1 MLGSFPP
8 LLRSKP
14 VVTQKGSSL
23 RSSLRDRL
31 VRLIRASGPID
42 FAAFMDLA
50 LYDPKEG
57 FYASP
62 PVGEDGHFV
71 TSPHVSPAFG
81 DLVARQLAESWEAL
95 DRPRPFDLVEVGA
108 GDGTLAVQIL
118 AAVRTVPDLAA
129 ALRYTAVE
137 RTPGALATLEASG
150 LETRGSLAEVGS
162 VTGCVLA
169 NEVLDNLPFHRL
181 RDRDGRT
188 MEVFVGLE
196 GDRLVEIEGE
206 PTEDAIELL
215 DRPLRP
221 GQERPVSPAASAMVR
236 DLAAVLDRGYAYLF
250 DYGFAGEVSPGPVH
264 AYRDHRVLAEVLEEP
279 GSRDVT
285 AAVDLDAVAAE
296 ARRSGL
302 LVWGPVDQ
310 REALLGLGYRLWASG
325 VRARQAEAEARG
337 HWREAN
343 RLYAARSRAS
353 ILVDPAKLGSLRL
366 LALGTEG
373 LPPPAA
379 VLGDRQTGC

>member
-1 MLGSFPP
+1 
-8 LLRSKP
+8 
-14 VVTQKGSSL
+14 
-23 RSSLRDRL
+23 L

-50 LYDPKEG
+50 LYDPDDG
-57 FYASP
+57 FYARP
-62 PVGEDGHFV
+62 PIGEDGHFV

-81 DLVARQLAESWEAL
+81 HLVARQVAESWEGL
-95 DRPRPFDLVEVGA
+95 GRPRPFDLVEIGA

-137 RTPGALATLEASG
+137 RTPGALAALEGSG
-150 LETRGSLAEVGS
+150 LEARGSLSEVGP

-181 RDRDGRT
+181 RERDGRT
-188 MEVFVGLE
+188 VEVYVGLD
-196 GDRLVEIEGE
+196 GDRLVEVEAE
-206 PTEDAIELL
+206 PTRDAIELL

-221 GQERPVSPAASAMVR
+221 GQERLVSPATSAMVR
-236 DLAAVLDRGYAYLF
+236 DLAAVLDRGYVYLF
-250 DYGFAGEVSPGPVH
+250 DYGFGGEVSPGPVH

-302 LVWGPVDQ
+302 RVWGPVAQ

-325 VRARQAEAEARG
+325 VRTRQAEAEAG
-337 HWREAN
+337 GDWREAN

-353 ILVDPAKLGSLRL
+353 ILVDPAKLGSLQL

-379 VLGDRQTGC
+379 ILGDRDSGC

>member
-1 MLGSFPP
+1 VAA
-8 LLRSKP
+8 R
-14 VVTQKGSSL
+14 SSL

-31 VRLIRASGPID
+31 ARLIRASGPID

-50 LYDPKEG
+50 LYDPEDG
-57 FYASP
+57 FYAWP
-62 PVGEDGHFV
+62 PIGEDGHFV

-81 DLVARQLAESWEAL
+81 SLVARQVAESWEAL
-95 DRPRPFDLVEVGA
+95 GRPRPFDLVEIGA

-118 AAVRTVPDLAA
+118 TAVRTVPDLAA

-137 RTPGALATLEASG
+137 RTPGALAALETSG
-150 LETRGSLAEVGS
+150 LEARGSLSEVGQ
-162 VTGCVLA
+162 VTGCVLG

-181 RDRDGRT
+181 RDRGGRT
-188 MEVFVGLE
+188 VEVFVGLD
-196 GDRLVEIEGE
+196 GDRLVEVEGE
-206 PTEDAIELL
+206 PTEEVIELL

-221 GQERPVSPAASAMVR
+221 GEERPVSPAASAMVR
-236 DLAAVLDRGYAYLF
+236 DLAAVLDRGYVYLF
-250 DYGFAGEVSPGPVH
+250 DYGFSGEVAPGPVH
-264 AYRDHRVLAEVLEEP
+264 AYRDHRVLAEILQEP

-285 AAVDLDAVAAE
+285 AAVDLDALATE
-296 ARRSGL
+296 ARQSGL
-302 LVWGPVDQ
+302 RVWGPVGQ
-310 REALLGLGYRLWASG
+310 REALLGLGYRLWAAG

-337 HWREAN
+337 DWREAN

-353 ILVDPAKLGSLRL
+353 ILVDPAKLGSLQL

-379 VLGDRQTGC
+379 VLGDRVTGC

>member
-1 MLGSFPP
+1 VATT
-8 LLRSKP
+8 R
-14 VVTQKGSSL
+14 GSSL
-23 RSSLRDRL
+23 RSSLRDLL
-31 VRLIRASGPID
+31 VRLIRASGPIN

-50 LYDPKEG
+50 LYDPEEG
-57 FYASP
+57 FYARP
-62 PVGEDGHFV
+62 PVGEGGHFV

-81 DLVARQLAESWEAL
+81 DLVARQVAESWEAL
-95 DRPRPFDLVEVGA
+95 GRPRPFDLVEIGA
-108 GDGTLAVQIL
+108 GDGTLAAQIL

-137 RTPGALATLEASG
+137 RTPGALAALEGSG
-150 LETRGSLAEVGS
+150 LEARGSLAEVGPFA
-162 VTGCVLA
+162 GCVLA

-181 RDRDGRT
+181 RERDGRT
-188 MEVFVGLE
+188 VEVFVGLD
-196 GDRLVEIEGE
+196 GDRLLEVEGE
-206 PTEDAIELL
+206 PTRDAIELL

-221 GQERPVSPAASAMVR
+221 GEERPISPAASAMVR
-236 DLAAVLDRGYAYLF
+236 DLAAALDRGYAYLF
-250 DYGFAGEVSPGPVH
+250 DYGFAGEVPPGPVH
-264 AYRDHRVLAEVLEEP
+264 AYRDHRVLAEVIEEP
-279 GSRDVT
+279 GSRDIT

-302 LVWGPVDQ
+302 RVWGPLPQ

-325 VRARQAEAEARG
+325 VRTRQAEAEAG
-337 HWREAN
+337 GDWREAN

-353 ILVDPAKLGSLRL
+353 ILVDPAKLGSLQL

-379 VLGDRQTGC
+379 VLGDRDTGC

>member
-1 MLGSFPP
+1 MAAGNT
-8 LLRSKP
+8 LR
-14 VVTQKGSSL
+14 T
-23 RSSLRDRL
+23 SLRDRL
-31 VRLIRASGPID
+31 VRLIRSSGPLD

-50 LYDPKEG
+50 LYDPEHG
-57 FYASP
+57 FYARP
-62 PVGEDGHFV
+62 PIGEDGHFV

-81 DLVARQLAESWEAL
+81 SLVARQVAESWEAL
-95 DRPRPFDLVEVGA
+95 GRPRPFELVEIGA

-118 AAVRTVPDLAA
+118 TAVRTVPELAA
-129 ALRYTAVE
+129 ALWYTAVE
-137 RTPGALATLEASG
+137 RTPGALAALEASG
-150 LETRGSLAEVGS
+150 LEARGSLSEVGP
-162 VTGCVLA
+162 VTGLVLA

-188 MEVFVGLE
+188 VEVFVGLD
-196 GDRLVEIEGE
+196 GDRLIEVEGE
-206 PTEDAIELL
+206 PSKEAIDLL

-236 DLAAVLDRGYAYLF
+236 DLASVLDHGYVYLF
-250 DYGFAGEVSPGPVH
+250 DYGFGGEVSPGPVH
-264 AYRDHRVLAEVLEEP
+264 AYRDHRVLAEVLQEP

-302 LVWGPVDQ
+302 RVWGPVGQ

-325 VRARQAEAEARG
+325 VRARQAEAEANG
-337 HWREAN
+337 DWREAN

-353 ILVDPAKLGSLRL
+353 ILVDPAKLGSLQL

-373 LPPPAA
+373 LPPPTAI
-379 VLGDRQTGC
+379 LGDQEPGC

>member
-1 MLGSFPP
+1 
-8 LLRSKP
+8 
-14 VVTQKGSSL
+14 VATTKGSSL

-50 LYDPKEG
+50 LYDSEEG
-57 FYASP
+57 FYARPS
-62 PVGEDGHFV
+62 VGEDGHFV

-81 DLVARQLAESWEAL
+81 DLVARQVAESWETL
-95 DRPRPFDLVEVGA
+95 GRPRPFDLVEIGA
-108 GDGTLAVQIL
+108 GDGTLAAQIL

-137 RTPGALATLEASG
+137 RTPGALAALEASG
-150 LETRGSLAEVGS
+150 LEARGSLAEVGPF
-162 VTGCVLA
+162 TGCVLA
-169 NEVLDNLPFHRL
+169 NELLDNLPFHRL
-181 RDRDGRT
+181 RERDGRT
-188 MEVFVGLE
+188 VEVFVGLD
-196 GDRLVEIEGE
+196 GDRLVEVEAE
-206 PTEDAIELL
+206 PTRDASELL

-221 GQERPVSPAASAMVR
+221 GEERPVSPAASAMVR
-236 DLAAVLDRGYAYLF
+236 DLAAALDRGYAYLF
-250 DYGFAGEVSPGPVH
+250 DYGFAGQVPPGPVH

-296 ARRSGL
+296 ARRSAL
-302 LVWGPVDQ
+302 QVWGPVAQ
-310 REALLGLGYRLWASG
+310 GEALLGLGYRLWASG
-325 VRARQAEAEARG
+325 VRTRQAEAEAG
-337 HWREAN
+337 GDWREAN

-353 ILVDPAKLGSLRL
+353 ILVDPAKLGSLQL

-379 VLGDRQTGC
+379 VLGDRDTGC

>member
-1 MLGSFPP
+1 MAAGNT
-8 LLRSKP
+8 LR
-14 VVTQKGSSL
+14 T
-23 RSSLRDRL
+23 SLRDRL
-31 VRLIRASGPID
+31 LRLIQESGPID

-50 LYDPKEG
+50 LYHPEGG
-57 FYASP
+57 FYATP

-81 DLVARQLAESWEAL
+81 DLVARQVAESWEAL
-95 DRPRPFDLVEVGA
+95 GRPRPFDLVEVGA

-129 ALRYTAVE
+129 ALRYTTVE
-137 RTPGALATLEASG
+137 RTPGAVAALEASG
-150 LETRGSLAEVGS
+150 LEAWGSLAEVGQ

-188 MEVFVGLE
+188 VEVFVGLD
-196 GDRLVEIEGE
+196 GDRLVEVEGE
-206 PTEDAIELL
+206 PSKDAIDLL
-215 DRPLRP
+215 DGPLRP
-221 GQERPVSPAASAMVR
+221 GEERPVSPAASAMVR
-236 DLAAVLDRGYAYLF
+236 DLAAVLDRGYVYLF
-250 DYGFAGEVSPGPVH
+250 DYGFGGEVSPGPVH

-285 AAVDLDAVAAE
+285 AAVDLDVVAAE

-302 LVWGPVDQ
+302 RVWGPVGQ

-325 VRARQAEAEARG
+325 VRARQAEAEANG
-337 HWREAN
+337 DWREAN

-353 ILVDPAKLGSLRL
+353 ILVDPAKLGSLQL

-379 VLGDRQTGC
+379 ILGDRDTGC

>member
-8 LLRSKP
+8 LLRSKL

-50 LYDPKEG
+50 LYDPEEG

-221 GQERPVSPAASAMVR
+221 GQERPVSPAAWAMVR

-353 ILVDPAKLGSLRL
+353 ILVDPAKLGSLQL

-379 VLGDRQTGC
+379 ALGDRQTGC

>member
-1 MLGSFPP
+1 M
-8 LLRSKP
+8 
-14 VVTQKGSSL
+14 
-23 RSSLRDRL
+23 
-31 VRLIRASGPID
+31 VRLIRESGPID

-50 LYDPKEG
+50 LYDPEEG
-57 FYASP
+57 FYATP

-81 DLVARQLAESWEAL
+81 DLVARQVAESWEAL
-95 DRPRPFDLVEVGA
+95 GRPNPFDLVEVGA

-137 RTPGALATLEASG
+137 RTPGALAALEASG
-150 LETRGSLAEVGS
+150 LDARASLGEAGP

-181 RDRDGRT
+181 RERDGRVT
-188 MEVFVGLE
+188 EVLVGLE
-196 GDRLVEIEGE
+196 GDRLVEVEGE
-206 PTEDAIELL
+206 PAREAIDLL
-215 DRPLRP
+215 EGPLRP
-221 GQERPVSPAASAMVR
+221 GEERPVSPAASAMVR
-236 DLAAVLDRGYAYLF
+236 DLASILDRGYAFLF
-250 DYGFAGEVSPGPVH
+250 DYGFGGGASPGPVH
-264 AYRDHRVLAEVLEEP
+264 AYRDHRVLAEILEDP

-302 LVWGPVDQ
+302 QVWGPLPQ

-325 VRARQAEAEARG
+325 VRTRQAEAEAKG
-337 HWREAN
+337 DWREAN
-343 RLYAARSRAS
+343 RLFAARSRAS
-353 ILVDPAKLGSLRL
+353 ILVDPAKLGGLRL

-379 VLGDRQTGC
+379 VLGDRQIGC

>member
-1 MLGSFPP
+1 MAA
-8 LLRSKP
+8 K
-14 VVTQKGSSL
+14 SSL

-50 LYDPKEG
+50 LYEPEDG
-57 FYASP
+57 FYARP
-62 PVGEDGHFV
+62 PIGEDGHFV

-81 DLVARQLAESWEAL
+81 SLVARQVAESWEAL
-95 DRPRPFDLVEVGA
+95 GRPRPFDLVEVGA
-108 GDGTLAVQIL
+108 GDGTLAIQIL

-137 RTPGALATLEASG
+137 RTPGALAALEASG
-150 LETRGSLAEVGS
+150 LEARGSLAEVGP

-181 RDRDGRT
+181 RERYGRT
-188 MEVFVGLE
+188 VEVFVGLDR
-196 GDRLVEIEGE
+196 DRLVEVEGE
-206 PTEDAIELL
+206 PTEDAIELA
-215 DRPLRP
+215 RPLRP
-221 GQERPVSPAASAMVR
+221 GQERPVSPAASAMIR
-236 DLAAVLDRGYAYLF
+236 DLASVLNRGYAYLF
-250 DYGFAGEVSPGPVH
+250 DYGFGGEVPPGPVH

-302 LVWGPVDQ
+302 RVWGPVGQ

-325 VRARQAEAEARG
+325 VRARQAEAEANG
-337 HWREAN
+337 DWREAN

-353 ILVDPAKLGSLRL
+353 ILVDPAKLGSLQL

-379 VLGDRQTGC
+379 VLGDRVSGC

>member
-1 MLGSFPP
+1 VAAGN
-8 LLRSKP
+8 
-14 VVTQKGSSL
+14 TL

-50 LYDPKEG
+50 LYDPEEG

-150 LETRGSLAEVGS
+150 LEARGSLAEVGS

-181 RDRDGRT
+181 QDRDGRT

-206 PTEDAIELL
+206 PTEDAIDLL

-221 GQERPVSPAASAMVR
+221 GQERRVSPAASAMVR

-302 LVWGPVDQ
+302 LVWGPIDQ

-325 VRARQAEAEARG
+325 VRARQADAEAKG

-353 ILVDPAKLGSLRL
+353 ILVDPAKLGSLQL
-366 LALGTEG
+366 LAFGTEG

-379 VLGDRQTGC
+379 ILGDRQTGC